1 MRGTWIILL
10 VMVLIGAGMYFWF
23 TRKPKQAHSDTIVF
37 KNTADS
43 IVQKMQVYLADDP
56 KEVMFLDSA
65 WMLSDS
71 TPLKKVLDGVLQDT
85 MNKQYSNITLFLT
98 YDHQSYYDLE
108 LQKPDPKQAYTINL
122 EVEPMSDSDTL
133 VVDGLIV
140 PQKGDAM
147 HFASPM
153 MKMYNRF
160 VITYNHKLPQ
170 PPPDSTAIRGHEP
183 SKTIT
188 ILKN

>member
-1 MRGTWIILL
+1 MRGTFIILL
-10 VMVLIGAGMYFWF
+10 VMVLIGAGMFFWF
-23 TRKPKQAHSDTIVF
+23 TRKPKPANSDIIVF

-56 KEVMFLDSA
+56 KEVMYLDSV
-65 WMLSDS
+65 WMQSDS
-71 TPLKKVLDGVLQDT
+71 TPLKKVLSGVAQDT
-85 MNKQYSNITLFLT
+85 MSKQYSNITLFLA
-98 YDHQSYYDLE
+98 YGNNSYYDLE
-108 LQKPDPKQAYTINL
+108 LTKPDPKQAYTISL

-133 VVDGLIV
+133 IVDGLIT

-153 MKMYNRF
+153 MKMYSRF

-170 PPPDSTAIRGHEP
+170 PPPDSTAIKGHEP

-188 ILKN
+188 VLKN